1 MAEKDA
7 NYYYNR
13 AAQAR
18 ANGNERLAQMM
29 ENYAIQLDRDYGS
42 GEAGREGA
50 VRPAGRYEDTSVR
63 GWTPKEAEPSPALQE
78 KFNNYQNVNSYA
90 PQPQP
95 VQQEQPQYDSN
106 VVVGGG
112 RDEADVAEM
121 QMIGPDAVQSQPMV
135 DPRTGG
141 NYDPTWNANTLS
153 MQPNGLPQNRYQDS
167 WMNRPLS
174 SWFSLDDSYGRALR
188 DKYNEKE
195 YDNP

>member
-1 MAEKDA
+1 
-7 NYYYNR
+7 
-13 AAQAR
+13 
-18 ANGNERLAQMM
+18 MM

-63 GWTPKEAEPSPALQE
+63 GWTPKEAAPSPALQE
-78 KFNNYQNVNSYA
+78 KFNNYQNVNSYN
-90 PQPQP
+90 P
-95 VQQEQPQYDSN
+95 QPQYDSN

-112 RDEADVAEM
+112 RDAEDVAEM
-121 QMIGPDAVQSQPMV
+121 QMIGPDVAQPNPMI

-141 NYDPTWNANTLS
+141 NFDKTWNANTLS
-153 MQPNGLPQNRYQDS
+153 MQPNGLPQNRFADS
-167 WMNRPLS
+167 WMNRPIS